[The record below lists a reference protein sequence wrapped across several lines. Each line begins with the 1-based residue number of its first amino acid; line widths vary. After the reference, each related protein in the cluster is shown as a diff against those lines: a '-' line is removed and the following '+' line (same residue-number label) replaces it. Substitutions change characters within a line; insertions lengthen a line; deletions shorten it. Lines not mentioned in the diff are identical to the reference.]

1 MRSVFQDLHYGAR
14 ILLKAPGFTAVAV
27 LTLAIGIAAN
37 TTVFSWIENVLV
49 RPLPGVRDGQR
60 LVVLEIVT
68 PGFNQGTVNLSYAE
82 YRLAR
87 ENLTLLSGIAA
98 HTLSAFQVGDG
109 QRARRVWGELVSG
122 NYFSVLGVE
131 PTLGRVFLPE
141 EYSDTP
147 GGHPVAVIGER
158 LWRGGF
164 NADPGV
170 VGRTIRVNRYP
181 LTIVGVVPGEFR
193 GTMPGLTFDIWVPV
207 MMTPQLTG
215 VDERIFSDGS
225 RSYWAVARLAP
236 GVTIGQAQAEVLA
249 LVRRAAETN
258 PGASE
263 GQTATL
269 RPVWRAHTGAQ
280 SLLLAPLQVL
290 MAVCAL
296 VLLIVCANVAN
307 LLLARSS
314 ARQREF
320 AIRLALGAGRARL
333 ARQLLTETL
342 LLAGA
347 GALLGLPLARWMSR
361 SLSWLL
367 PPSGFPVGFS
377 IRLDANVLAFT
388 TLVCV
393 AAALVSGSAPVLRS
407 TRPEVS
413 EGLKEGG
420 RGASSGGRSHRLRSL
435 LVVAEV
441 ALALVALIGSGL
453 FVKSL
458 RAAQAIPPGFD
469 PRDVSVAQFQ
479 PSSCGYSA
487 EQGKQFCVR
496 LSERLRSAA
505 GVVDVAY
512 SNRLPLGFG
521 LSPFVDVEPE
531 GYMPARGEN
540 MQIYY
545 NAVSPGFFDLMR
557 IPRLEGRDFTEL
569 DDVDS
574 SPVMIVNQSFARR
587 FFADGSAVG
596 RRVRVR
602 GEWATVAGVV
612 KDSKYHTLAE
622 APLPYFYV
630 PFRQA
635 YSRDWDVAWY
645 LRSRAGS
652 DEAQATLRREAAAID
667 PNAALSDVM
676 PLSEYVGG
684 CLYAQK
690 VAASLLSVLAA
701 LSLLLAALGLYGVMA
716 YAVSQRTHEIGIRMA
731 LGAQAPTVLR
741 MVVREGMVLAGAGL
755 LVGLAVAYPAARLV
769 ASMLVNV
776 SSTDPVVFLGA
787 PLFLAAVALLAS
799 YVPARRATRV
809 SPGQAL
815 RCE

>member
-1 MRSVFQDLHYGAR
+1 MRSLFQDLRYGAR
-14 ILLKAPGFTAVAV
+14 VLLKAPGFTAVAV

-60 LVVLEIVT
+60 LVVLEILT
-68 PGFNQGTVNLSYAE
+68 PGFNQGTVNASYAE

-87 ENLTLLSGIAA
+87 ANLKLLSGIAA
-98 HTLSAFQVGDG
+98 HTLSAFHVGDG
-109 QRARRVWGELVSG
+109 QRTHRVWGELVSG

-131 PTLGRVFLPE
+131 PILGRLFLPDE
-141 EYSDTP
+141 SSDRP
-147 GGHPVAVIGER
+147 GAHPVAVIGER
-158 LWRGGF
+158 LWRGAF

-170 VGRTIRVNRYP
+170 VGRTVRVNRYP
-181 LTIVGVVPGEFR
+181 LTIVGVAPGEFR
-193 GTMPGLTFDIWVPV
+193 GTMPGLTFDMWVPV

-215 VDERIFSDGS
+215 ADERIFDDGS
-225 RSYWAVARLAP
+225 RSYWTIARLAP
-236 GVTIGQAQAEVLA
+236 GATIEQARAEVLA
-249 LVRRAAETN
+249 LVRRAAEAN

-269 RPVWRAHTGAQ
+269 RPVWKAHTGAQ

-307 LLLARSS
+307 LLLARST

-320 AIRLALGAGRARL
+320 AVRLALGAGRARL

-347 GALLGLPLARWMSR
+347 GALVGLPLARWMGR

-388 TLVCV
+388 TVVCV

-407 TRPEVS
+407 TRPDLNES
-413 EGLKEGG
+413 LKEGG
-420 RGASSGGRSHRLRSL
+420 RSTTSGGRSRRLRSL

-453 FVKSL
+453 FVRSF
-458 RAAQAIPPGFD
+458 RAGQAIPPGFD
-469 PRDVSVAQFQ
+469 PRGVSVAQFQ

-487 EQGKQFCVR
+487 EQGKQFCLR
-496 LSERLRSAA
+496 LRERLRTAPGVADAA
-505 GVVDVAY
+505 YA
-512 SNRLPLGFG
+512 SRLPLGFG
-521 LSPFVDVEPE
+521 LSPFADVEPE
-531 GYMPARGEN
+531 GYGPARGEN

-545 NAVSPGFFDLMR
+545 AAVSPGYFGLMR
-557 IPRLEGRDFTEL
+557 IPRLEGRDFSDL
-569 DDVDS
+569 DDADTT
-574 SPVMIVNQSFARR
+574 PVMIVNESFARR
-587 FFADGSAVG
+587 FFAGGGAVG

-602 GEWATVAGVV
+602 GEWSTVAGVV

-622 APLPYFYV
+622 APQPYFYV

-635 YSRDWDVAWY
+635 YSKDWGVAWY
-645 LRSRAGS
+645 VRSRAGG
-652 DEAQATLRREAAAID
+652 DQAEATLRREATAID
-667 PNAALSDVM
+667 PNAALSDTM

-690 VAASLLSVLAA
+690 VAAALLSVLAA
-701 LSLLLAALGLYGVMA
+701 ISLVLAALGLYGVMA

-731 LGAQAPTVLR
+731 LGAQAPAVVR
-741 MVVREGMVLAGAGL
+741 MVVGEGMVLAGAGI
-755 LVGLAVAYPAARLV
+755 LVGLAAALVTGRLV
-769 ASMLVNV
+769 AGMLVSV
-776 SSTDPVVFLGA
+776 SGTDPVVFTGA
-787 PLFLAAVALLAS
+787 PLFLAGVAFLAS
-799 YVPARRATRV
+799 YLPARRATRV
-809 SPGQAL
+809 SPVQAL